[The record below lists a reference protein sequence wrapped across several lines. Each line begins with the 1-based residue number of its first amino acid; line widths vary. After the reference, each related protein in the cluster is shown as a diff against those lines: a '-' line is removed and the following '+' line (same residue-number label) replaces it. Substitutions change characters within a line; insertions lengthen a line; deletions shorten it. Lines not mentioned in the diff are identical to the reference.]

1 MPASLKKIR
10 LRRAGGAK
18 TKKLRLT
25 SSLKKCA
32 TYSDSDPIKVGK
44 QYQARLQ
51 VKGDGRGG
59 SKKRKQHSLPGLFD
73 TAEQAAE
80 FRAWIK
86 QKYPSWEVDGPPA
99 QIEERKPRSKP
110 AKPAQ
115 HAAMPLLPL
124 MPMPCTSS
132 VMAMPIPTPMLNAPF
147 VAVSALPPSP
157 LPRCSRLAL
166 CRRPS
171 PRLCDLICTR

>member
-1 MPASLKKIR
+1 MPSGMAAAARKQIAQQDKSGLVLER
-10 LRRAGGAK
+10 SPY
-18 TKKLRLT
+18 
-25 SSLKKCA
+25 SSTGFKQV
-32 TYSDSDPIKVGK
+32 IKVGK

-59 SKKRKQHSLPGLFD
+59 SRKRKQHSLPGLFA

-86 QKYPSWEVDGPPA
+86 QEYPSWEVDGPPA

-124 MPMPCTSS
+124 MPMPCTAC

-157 LPRCSRLAL
+157 LPMQPLGFVPP
-166 CRRPS
+166 PS
-171 PRLCDLICTR
+171 ASLM